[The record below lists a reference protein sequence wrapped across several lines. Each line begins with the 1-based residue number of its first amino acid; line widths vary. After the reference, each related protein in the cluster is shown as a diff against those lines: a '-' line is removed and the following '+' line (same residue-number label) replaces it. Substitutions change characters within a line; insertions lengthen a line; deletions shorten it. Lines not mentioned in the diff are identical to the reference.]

1 MIDENEALPCR
12 PPSDSRISDKHKVKI
27 QRLQPDIAAL
37 GTVVDALDKLDEPQR
52 LWVLQTAAARFS
64 LRMQTE
70 VLHAKPSVEKTGSS
84 SASDIAQTQD
94 NGERS
99 PKTFIREKSP
109 QSDVQRITCLA
120 YYLTNFRGTPHFRTK
135 QLTDLNAEAGNPKF
149 SNATVA
155 ANNARRDKYL
165 TPAGKGNKQLT
176 NHGEDLVNAL
186 PDQEKVKALRSGTR
200 SRSTRAR
207 KRRGALPRA

>member
-1 MIDENEALPCR
+1 MVVFTLPDGDTIRDVVRRPAMIDENRAVPCR
-12 PPSDSRISDKHKVKI
+12 PQSDSRISDKHKVKI

-52 LWVLQTAAARFS
+52 LWVLQTAVARFS

-120 YYLTNFRGTPHFRTK
+120 STLPTFVAPLIPER
-135 QLTDLNAEAGNPKF
+135 
-149 SNATVA
+149 SNS
-155 ANNARRDKYL
+155 
-165 TPAGKGNKQLT
+165 PI
-176 NHGEDLVNAL
+176 
-186 PDQEKVKALRSGTR
+186 
-200 SRSTRAR
+200 
-207 KRRGALPRA
+207 